1 MPDTL
6 KNPTIYRVIGFV
18 LLILGIASAY
28 FHYPID
34 HPWQM
39 DVVGFSVSL
48 LLIGKPSV
56 IIQFLESKAKQKS
69 GQ

>member
-6 KNPTIYRVIGFV
+6 VNPTIYRAIGFI
-18 LLILGIASAY
+18 LLFLGIASAY
-28 FHYPID
+28 FHWPID

-39 DVVGFSVSL
+39 DIAGGAISL

-56 IIQFLESKAKQKS
+56 IINFLESKAKNNVK
-69 GQ
+69 